1 MSEAFSPREAEEVYK
16 RLKMKRYGWLRGK
29 GDVLYTALAK
39 AAQAKQVSHLNLQR
53 LGTYFETLDKLPE
66 AQRQKAKQAFANTL
80 SHATT
85 MVGVH
90 DIGEVTAHLL
100 QRTAELIGPETLEQE
115 WFIRTDEL
123 PVATAASSAP
133 RQPRALILHSAKK
146 LLEFQRSPI
155 VRGSKTIVSGSKALL
170 AAVSAY
176 RENREMKKNTVV
188 HADNAVVSPRHAEVF
203 FKDGALFVRDLH
215 TKPQP
220 KRLGASIGF
229 TPVFRWNSNVGTFKL
244 TKGGQT
250 YEESFPPDPSQGRG
264 WVGALYQL
272 AQGHAF
278 GVGHNIFVIKR
289 ASPRKVTLVGGI
301 IGATANREFTF
312 DPRKERRFV
321 IGRNK
326 SCDLRLLEK
335 PIETAKERE
344 RP

>member
-1 MSEAFSPREAEEVYK
+1 MSEAFSPHEAEEVYK

-39 AAQAKQVSHLNLQR
+39 AAQAKQVSHLNLLR

-66 AQRQKAKQAFANTL
+66 VQRQKAKQAFAKTL

-90 DIGEVTAHLL
+90 DIGEVTVRLL
-100 QRTAELIGPETLEQE
+100 QRTAELIGPEVLEQE
-115 WFIRTDEL
+115 WFSGTDEL
-123 PVATAASSAP
+123 PIVTAVSSAP

-146 LLEFQRSPI
+146 LIEFRRSPI
-155 VRGSKTIVSGSKALL
+155 VRGSRAILS
-170 AAVSAY
+170 AVSAY
-176 RENREMKKNTVV
+176 RENREMRKNTVV
-188 HADNAVVSPRHAEVF
+188 HADNAIVSPRHAEVF
-203 FKDGALFVRDLH
+203 FKDGAIFVRDLH

-220 KRLGASIGF
+220 KRLEASIGF
-229 TPVFRWNSNVGTFKL
+229 TPVFKWNSKVETFKL
-244 TKGGQT
+244 TKDGQT
-250 YEESFPPDPSQGRG
+250 VEESFPSDPSQGRG

-301 IGATANREFTF
+301 IGATANMEFTF

-335 PIETAKERE
+335 PIEAVKERE